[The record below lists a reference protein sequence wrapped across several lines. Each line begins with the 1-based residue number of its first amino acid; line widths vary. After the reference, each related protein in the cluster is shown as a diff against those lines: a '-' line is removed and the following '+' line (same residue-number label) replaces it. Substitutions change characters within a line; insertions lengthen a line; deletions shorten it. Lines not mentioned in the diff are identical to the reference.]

1 METNHK
7 FSVKN
12 IGCFFI
18 NVLFVILDII
28 LLLLLLGCIVCIVL
42 SLSNII
48 ELLADFKNST
58 SNQCDNNSEITLW
71 VEVLGIA
78 LTGVLIPVMAGAVS
92 LYINDKSL
100 AEQISDMLAKGANVR
115 LYLIK
120 IPLGLWYDLI
130 SQYYRN
136 PESVPLSE
144 YNYCLHLVFCG
155 SVFQRFNLN
164 VLEVCLPGR
173 ELNHKIW
180 EQNNDKCI
188 ICDSTGVA
196 NFKPRKNVIGTN
208 IAFIIDREKDEL
220 IEEALINLKEKNA
233 TVTFDL
239 SFKRNEDPYSIRW
252 EQFFKCIFPFPFIR
266 GLYVLLIKSKTLYSY
281 CRYKLNVNSY
291 ISTDD
296 REVQFF
302 YNIYDVEVEDK
313 RAPIQKRRKNHKQA
327 NK

>member
-130 SQYYRN
+130 VDWRW
-136 PESVPLSE
+136 L
-144 YNYCLHLVFCG
+144 
-155 SVFQRFNLN
+155 
-164 VLEVCLPGR
+164 
-173 ELNHKIW
+173 
-180 EQNNDKCI
+180 
-188 ICDSTGVA
+188 ICQE
-196 NFKPRKNVIGTN
+196 R
-208 IAFIIDREKDEL
+208 
-220 IEEALINLKEKNA
+220 LK
-233 TVTFDL
+233 T
-239 SFKRNEDPYSIRW
+239 
-252 EQFFKCIFPFPFIR
+252 
-266 GLYVLLIKSKTLYSY
+266 
-281 CRYKLNVNSY
+281 
-291 ISTDD
+291 
-296 REVQFF
+296 
-302 YNIYDVEVEDK
+302 
-313 RAPIQKRRKNHKQA
+313 
-327 NK
+327 